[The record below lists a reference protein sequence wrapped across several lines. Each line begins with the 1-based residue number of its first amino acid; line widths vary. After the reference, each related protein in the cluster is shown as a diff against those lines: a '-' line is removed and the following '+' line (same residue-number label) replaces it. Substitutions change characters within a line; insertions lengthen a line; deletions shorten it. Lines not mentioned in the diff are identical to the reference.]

1 MSKPKEGQY
10 GIVGRP
16 ESGYSICTWSL
27 KPPILIQ
34 VRADAIIGV
43 KETVYFRNFRW
54 LVAALVFPP
63 ALALANLTQLPGA
76 EACLTNSDASNDCT
90 ATVRGMASDRGLVV
104 SPDGENVYALTT
116 ASDSGGLLIFD
127 RDPNS
132 GAIQQKSGTA
142 GCIVDRENPDP
153 ACASAQL
160 VGLNY
165 GGGIGITV
173 SPDGENVYIAGSDD
187 GSISTFSRNTSSGE
201 LTQLSGSAG
210 CLQDNLSNKKLPND
224 CDQTGRKLQSINMV
238 AISPDGKNAYG
249 ATWSQSIV
257 VLDRDPVTGAL
268 TQKAGAAGCLHPTG
282 TDGCSNSPITQ
293 TQNLIVSPDGK
304 HVYATSY
311 TRGRVWVLHRDA
323 ATGTLTIGDCYKGA
337 GNTTDNCANDA
348 APFRGVDGSGGRA
361 VNHIYQ
367 SADGE
372 YLYAMGNRNGIAI
385 LQRDATTGAL
395 SQAPGTD
402 GCIADASVITAG
414 SAFEN
419 CAPARGMTETFK
431 DLVVGSTTAYLMSP
445 NQGILVFNRN
455 ASTGALAQP
464 ADTSGC
470 LTNTGFSGIADCA
483 ATATGLAST
492 IGALSPDGATL
503 YALGA
508 FSDVAQTI
516 SILDTDGNI
525 SVEPDD
531 VFPDDPVED
540 TDTDGDGI
548 GDNGDA
554 GGTGVG
560 IKISNAPPACEF
572 GGEVV
577 ASATSFADSA
587 PGNAFHTQLDFS
599 LNGCGSSVTV
609 TALFGEDLPP
619 GAIPYKVSSSGHWLR
634 IPDAV
639 VSGSAVTYTIEDNG
653 PLDENPADGQI
664 TDPVT
669 VVTRDPPTPGPPTP
683 VPALHGAWLL
693 MLIASSASAGFFALR
708 RKSVSAMR

>member
-1 MSKPKEGQY
+1 MANTQK
-10 GIVGRP
+10 
-16 ESGYSICTWSL
+16 CL
-27 KPPILIQ
+27 Q
-34 VRADAIIGV
+34 VRADAVLGV
-43 KETVYFRNFRW
+43 KETMYFRNFRW
-54 LVAALVFPP
+54 LVVAFVFPP
-63 ALALANLTQLPGA
+63 TLALANLTQLPGA
-76 EACLTNSDASNDCT
+76 EACITNIDASNDCT

-104 SPDGENVYALTT
+104 SPDGKNVYALTT

-160 VGLNY
+160 VGFNY

-210 CLQDNLSNKKLPND
+210 CLQDKLSNKKLPND
-224 CDQTGRKLQSINMV
+224 CDQTARKLQAINMV

-249 ATWSQSIV
+249 ATWSESIV

-268 TQKAGAAGCLHPTG
+268 TQKAGAAGCLLRGG

-323 ATGTLTIGDCYKGA
+323 ATGTLTVGDCYKGV
-337 GNTTDNCANDA
+337 GNTTDSCANDA
-348 APFRGVDGSGGRA
+348 APFRGVDGSGTKA

-372 YLYAMGNRNGIAI
+372 YLYAMGKGIGIAI

-395 SQAPGTD
+395 SQASGTD
-402 GCIADASVITAG
+402 GCIADASAITAG

-419 CAPARGMTETFK
+419 CAPARGITETYK

-470 LTNTGFSGIADCA
+470 LTNTASSGITDCS

-492 IGALSPDGATL
+492 TGALSPDGATL
-503 YALGA
+503 YALGD
-508 FSDVAQTI
+508 FSAVAQTI

-525 SVEPDD
+525 GGGPDD
-531 VFPDDPVED
+531 LFPQS
-540 TDTDGDGI
+540 
-548 GDNGDA
+548 GDNQSGEVGTEVEAAPSVLVTDANGNPVAGVEVTFVVVSGGGTVSPAGAITTDA
-554 GGTGVG
+554 GGIAALSGWTLGTTAG
-560 IKISNAPPACEF
+560 QN
-572 GGEVV
+572 
-577 ASATSFADSA
+577 
-587 PGNAFHTQLDFS
+587 
-599 LNGCGSSVTV
+599 TV
-609 TALFGEDLPP
+609 TATAAGLTGKAVTFTATATPRP
-619 GAIPYKVSSSGHWLR
+619 AIPVPVNSAWMLALLTLLVLIMVG
-634 IPDAV
+634 V
-639 VSGSAVTYTIEDNG
+639 GVSGQPFRSG
-653 PLDENPADGQI
+653 
-664 TDPVT
+664 
-669 VVTRDPPTPGPPTP
+669 
-683 VPALHGAWLL
+683 
-693 MLIASSASAGFFALR
+693 
-708 RKSVSAMR
+708 KSV